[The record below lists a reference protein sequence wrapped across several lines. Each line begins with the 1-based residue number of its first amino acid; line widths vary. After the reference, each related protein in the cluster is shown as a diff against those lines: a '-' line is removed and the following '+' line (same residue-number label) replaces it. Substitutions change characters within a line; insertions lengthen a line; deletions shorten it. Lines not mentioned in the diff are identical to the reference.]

1 MMYWCLSFFIGRI
14 KLLLEEYL
22 LKFIV
27 NNEIVLEVFINIFL
41 CLVLK
46 LSVFIVMEILIFV

>member
-1 MMYWCLSFFIGRI
+1 MYWCLSFFIGRI

-27 NNEIVLEVFINIFL
+27 NRDIVLEVLIIIFL

-46 LSVFIVMEILIFV
+46 LSVFIVMGILVFV